1 MLFLLSWLHIASGV
15 LCGFGYVALI
25 ALWAD
30 RLERR
35 SRQNAV
41 ITALTNTG
49 ERSLSGYLAQSV
61 VFVILLPAW
70 TVGLGATL
78 STAQAEPWDARNMT
92 GQHGA
97 IAPLSRLDWLWVVL
111 PYVLRR
117 PARRRRR
124 LRRSDRRQAHANRA
138 TRCGAGAVAYL
149 VGDNAPQVV
158 GNPAGANGRVF
169 PGTGGDGTL
178 AHGIEFFVFPVYLVS
193 YPMAFVAL
201 PGRWA

>member
-1 MLFLLSWLHIASGV
+1 MLLLLSWLHIASGV

-78 STAQAEPWDARNMT
+78 STAQAAVLGLGT
-92 GQHGA
+92 
-97 IAPLSRLDWLWVVL
+97 WVVTVIAAA
-111 PYVLRR
+111 VLARFNRR
-117 PARRRRR
+117 GPAEALLKR
-124 LRRSDRRQAHANRA
+124 LSLDPPIS
-138 TRCGAGAVAYL
+138 G
-149 VGDNAPQVV
+149 
-158 GNPAGANGRVF
+158 GNVLYCVEKSCCSR
-169 PGTGGDGTL
+169 
-178 AHGIEFFVFPVYLVS
+178 
-193 YPMAFVAL
+193 
-201 PGRWA
+201 